1 MAKNKV
7 GELVLKAK
15 GDRSYREYQRE
26 SGVDAAIISKIVKG
40 TYIPKNP
47 QIYRKLTSCDS
58 NGVTFE
64 ELIDAANF
72 SAEYKNGMAAG
83 IATSQAAMTALG
95 MGAASLA
102 ILPGIGPLLGGLA
115 TGVLLKASSNK
126 TKNIDKVE
134 EYLNDIQRFSAIS
147 NGILFSR
154 LAQNGIVFRQNTE
167 TDIRLFENQMDTYL
181 DIDNQSFSQ
190 YIIRYLYIDMSLSDS
205 EKLIEMTGRRIIE
218 ELVFSNPEKG
228 RKISIVMDSKHAF
241 EYLKRSAGKISFKG
255 NLSIILLDTQK
266 VEFVEESIL
275 SIFDSTIDSDAL
287 VI

>member
-1 MAKNKV
+1 MTKNKV

-26 SGVDAAIISKIVKG
+26 TGVDAAVISKIVKG

-47 QIYRKLTSCDS
+47 EVYRKLTSCDS

-83 IATSQAAMTALG
+83 IATSQAVMAALT
-95 MGAASLA
+95 
-102 ILPGIGPLLGGLA
+102 ILPGVGPLIGGLA
-115 TGVLLKASSNK
+115 AGALLKASSDK

-134 EYLNDIQRFSAIS
+134 EYLNDIQRFSAMS

-154 LAQNGIVFRQNTE
+154 LAQSGIVFRQNTE
-167 TDIRLFENQMDTYL
+167 TDIRLFENQIDTYL
-181 DIDNQSFSQ
+181 DIDNQLFSQ
-190 YIIRYLYIDMSLSDS
+190 YIIRYLHGDMSSSDS

-218 ELVFSNPEKG
+218 ELVFSNPEKE
-228 RKISIVMDSKHAF
+228 RKVSIVTDSKHAF
-241 EYLKRSAGKISFKG
+241 EYLKGSAGKISFKG

-275 SIFDSTIDSDAL
+275 SVFDSTIDSEAL
-287 VI
+287 TI

>member
-1 MAKNKV
+1 MGKNKV

-15 GDRSYREYQRE
+15 GNRSYREYQRE
-26 SGVDAAIISKIVKG
+26 TGVDAAVISKIVKG

-47 QIYRKLTSCDS
+47 EVYRKLTSCDS

-83 IATSQAAMTALG
+83 IATSQAVM
-95 MGAASLA
+95 AALA
-102 ILPGIGPLLGGLA
+102 ILPGVGPLIGGLA
-115 TGVLLKASSNK
+115 AGALLKASSDK

-134 EYLNDIQRFSAIS
+134 EYLNDIQRFGAMS

-154 LAQNGIVFRQNTE
+154 LAQSGIVFRQNTE
-167 TDIRLFENQMDTYL
+167 TDIRLFENQIDTYL
-181 DIDNQSFSQ
+181 DIDNQFFSQ
-190 YIIRYLYIDMSLSDS
+190 YIIRYLHVDMSSSDS

-218 ELVFSNPEKG
+218 ELVFSNPEKE
-228 RKISIVMDSKHAF
+228 RKVSIVTDSKHAF

-275 SIFDSTIDSDAL
+275 SVFDSTIDSEAL
-287 VI
+287 TI